1 MERAKTKIK
10 NANAIIMV
18 ALSIIVFVGY
28 KGFSQQSAWTAPSA
42 ANQKTN
48 SVTADVTNNLAG
60 KNLYVKECSTC
71 HGKYG
76 KGDGPAAVALGKP
89 VGDLSSTKS
98 QAQTDGSYFWKM
110 QMGKPPMPA
119 FQKRLNETQMWQLVN
134 YMRTLKA
141 TSKTG

>member
-1 MERAKTKIK
+1 M
-10 NANAIIMV
+10 

-28 KGFSQQSAWTAPSA
+28 KAFSQQSTWTAPPA

-60 KNLYVKECSTC
+60 KNLYVKECSSC

-76 KGDGPAAVALGKP
+76 KGDGPAASVLGKP
-89 VGDLSSTKS
+89 VGDLSSAKS
-98 QAQTDGSYFWKM
+98 QDQTDGSYFWKI
-110 QMGKPPMPA
+110 QTGKTPMPT
-119 FQKRLNETQMWQLVN
+119 FQKRLNETQIWQLVN

-141 TSKTG
+141 TSKKG